1 MEHNKLTPKS
11 AMTIGAFMAVIIIL
25 SIVIAS

>member
-1 MEHNKLTPKS
+1 MEPNKLTPEG
-11 AMTIGAFMAVIIIL
+11 AMTIGALIAALIIL

>member
-1 MEHNKLTPKS
+1 MEHNKLTPEG

-25 SIVIAS
+25 SIIIAS